1 MTTINT
7 NIGALSAQA
16 NMSKVNNDF
25 NTAMTRL
32 SSGLR
37 INAAKDDA
45 AGMAIAE
52 KMTSQVMGINQA
64 VRNATDGKNL
74 IDTTESAHVEVSNM
88 LQRIR
93 ELAVQ
98 SASDTN
104 TGSDRGNITAE
115 ARQLLAEINR
125 VSENTTFNGMK
136 VMDGSFSGKQFQI
149 GADAGQTLSISIDS
163 TAATAI
169 GAFKSSSFASAS
181 ASGVAAQDLVI
192 TGHAGSATVD
202 GVAGQSAKSM
212 AAAINA
218 VSSQTGVAATAKT
231 QATLSFADGAA
242 AAGTVSFSI
251 NGTSI
256 GTGVAIATDSSGALD
271 LTSLRDAI
279 NSKSA
284 ATGVTAT
291 MGDTN
296 DKIVL
301 TDASGGNI
309 AITGYDHSGAVADPD
324 PLVAVNRNMTVTFDP
339 DGDASTNNSASFAVL
354 DKDTV
359 PVTAGPPPTYPAG
372 TSVSAQVTGQVSF
385 TSTKAF
391 TVNAE
396 AGAAGFFDTVDPA
409 DPTSFTSKLDSVANI
424 DLSTA
429 ENAAKAIEVI
439 DVALQKISQSRG
451 DLGAVSNR
459 LDSTISNLTNISV
472 SVQAAKSQIVDADF
486 AQESTNLARGQIL
499 SQAAT
504 AMLAQANS
512 SKQNVMSLLRG

>member
-16 NMSKVNNDF
+16 NMTKVNNDF

-32 SSGLR
+32 SSGMR

-88 LQRIR
+88 LQRVR

-104 TGSDRGNITAE
+104 TSSDRGNITAE
-115 ARQLLAEINR
+115 ARQLLQEINR
-125 VSENTTFNGMK
+125 VAENTTFNGMK

-163 TAATAI
+163 TAATDI
-169 GAFKSSSFASAS
+169 GAYKESTLASA
-181 ASGVAAQDLVI
+181 AATGVAAQDIVI
-192 TGHAGSATVD
+192 TGGAGSAQISAT
-202 GVAGQSAKSM
+202 AGQSAESL
-212 AAAINA
+212 ASAVNA
-218 VSSQTGVAATAKT
+218 VTSQTGVAATAKT
-231 QATLSFADGAA
+231 QATLSFTGAAA
-242 AAGTVSFSI
+242 AAGTVSFTL

-256 GTGVAIATDSSGALD
+256 GTGVAISTDAGGALD

-284 ATGVTAT
+284 STGITAT
-291 MGDTN
+291 MGDN
-296 DKIVL
+296 NASIVM
-301 TDASGGNI
+301 TDANGGNI
-309 AITGYDHSGAVADPD
+309 TIDDYTHTATTTGITLSIDA
-324 PLVAVNRNMTVTFDP
+324 
-339 DGDASTNNSASFAVL
+339 DGDASTAAV
-354 DKDTV
+354 
-359 PVTAGPPPTYPAG
+359 
-372 TSVSAQVTGQVSF
+372 TSTLATGAATTITGQVSF
-385 TSTKAF
+385 TSTESFAVSA
-391 TVNAE
+391 T
-396 AGAAGFFDTVDPA
+396 AAATGFFGNA
-409 DPTSFTSKLDSVANI
+409 AAASFTAELDSVADI

-429 ENAAKAIEVI
+429 EGSAKAIEVI

-472 SVQAAKSQIVDADF
+472 STQAAKSQIVDADF

>member
-16 NMSKVNNDF
+16 NMTKVNNDF

-74 IDTTESAHVEVSNM
+74 IDTTESAHVEVSSM
-88 LQRIR
+88 LQRVR

-104 TGSDRGNITAE
+104 TSSDRGNITAE
-115 ARQLLAEINR
+115 ARQLLQEINR
-125 VSENTTFNGMK
+125 VAENTTFNGMK

-169 GAFKSSSFASAS
+169 GAYKESTLASA
-181 ASGVAAQDLVI
+181 AATGVAAQDIVI
-192 TGHAGSATVD
+192 TGGAGSAQISAT
-202 GVAGQSAKSM
+202 AGQSAESL
-212 AAAINA
+212 ASAVNA
-218 VSSQTGVAATAKT
+218 VTSQTGVAATAKT
-231 QATLSFADGAA
+231 QATLSFTGAAA
-242 AAGTVSFSI
+242 AAGTVSFTL

-256 GTGVAIATDSSGALD
+256 GTGVAISTDAGGALD

-284 ATGVTAT
+284 STGITAE
-291 MGDTN
+291 MGTN
-296 DKIVL
+296 NASIVM
-301 TDASGGNI
+301 TDANGGNI
-309 AITGYDHSGAVADPD
+309 TIDDYTHTATTTGITLSIDA
-324 PLVAVNRNMTVTFDP
+324 
-339 DGDASTNNSASFAVL
+339 DGDASTAAV
-354 DKDTV
+354 
-359 PVTAGPPPTYPAG
+359 
-372 TSVSAQVTGQVSF
+372 TSTLATGAATTITGQVSF
-385 TSTKAF
+385 TSTESFAVSA
-391 TVNAE
+391 T
-396 AGAAGFFDTVDPA
+396 AAATGFFGNA
-409 DPTSFTSKLDSVANI
+409 AAASFTAELDSVADI

-429 ENAAKAIEVI
+429 EGSAKAIEVI

-472 SVQAAKSQIVDADF
+472 STQAAKSQIVDADF